1 MRTQKRRRKEN
12 KTDYSKRL
20 KLLKGNSPRV
30 VFRKTNKYIIAQY
43 VRSEETKD
51 KIEIGITS
59 KKLIEHGWPKNFEGS
74 LKSIPAAYLTGF
86 LLGKKI
92 IKGKKETPIID
103 FGMARVLKK
112 TGIFS
117 FLKGIVD
124 AGIKIKYKKDVFP
137 DDKKIAGK
145 NLKED
150 FSEIFNKIKSSIEKE

>member
-112 TGIFS
+112 TVIFS